1 VGTRD
6 IAVGASIGIA
16 AARSEDGAEEL
27 LRNADLAMYQAKA
40 RGKGMYELFAPPMY
54 EALRDRVALQADLQK
69 ALDRREF
76 RLVYQPLVELAT
88 ERVVG
93 VEALVRWD
101 HPTRGP
107 VSPATF
113 IPLAEE
119 SGMILPLGRWV
130 LGEACR
136 QGAAWQRLGAHAPY
150 LAVNISGRQLQHPQ
164 LVADVASALGEAG
177 LAPGG
182 LLLEITEGVVM
193 HDTEASL
200 RRLHD
205 LKGIGV
211 SLAIDDFGTGY
222 SSLSY
227 LQRFPVDV
235 LKIDK
240 AFVDDVALGGSQAA
254 LARTIVALGETL
266 SLRTVAEGIETAEQ
280 AGALVAMG
288 CRVGQGYW
296 FARPLPA
303 AEVTA
308 MIEGGG
314 VRQGLARTAA

>member
-1 VGTRD
+1 
-6 IAVGASIGIA
+6 
-16 AARSEDGAEEL
+16 
-27 LRNADLAMYQAKA
+27 
-40 RGKGMYELFAPPMY
+40 MY
-54 EALRDRVALQADLQK
+54 EAVRDRVSLQADLHH
-69 ALDRREF
+69 ALERREF

-88 ERVVG
+88 ERVLG

-101 HPTRGP
+101 HPTRGA

-119 SGMILPLGRWV
+119 SGIILPLGRWV

-136 QGAAWQRLGAHAPY
+136 QAAIWQRRGAGAPY
-150 LAVNISGRQLQHPQ
+150 VAVNISGRQLQHPQ
-164 LVADVASALGEAG
+164 LVADVASALGEVG
-177 LAPGG
+177 LAPGA

-200 RRLHD
+200 RRLLD

-211 SLAIDDFGTGY
+211 RLAIDDFGTGY

-227 LQRFPVDV
+227 LQRFPMDV

-240 AFVDDVALGGSQAA
+240 AFVDDVASGGSQAA

-266 SLRTVAEGIETAEQ
+266 SLDTVAEGIETAEQ
-280 AGALVAMG
+280 SAALLAMG

-296 FARPLPA
+296 FARPVPA
-303 AEVTA
+303 SEITA
-308 MIEGGG
+308 MLEAGG
-314 VRQGLARTAA
+314 VRAPVVVA

>member
-1 VGTRD
+1 V
-6 IAVGASIGIA
+6 A
-16 AARSEDGAEEL
+16 AA
-27 LRNADLAMYQAKA
+27 
-40 RGKGMYELFAPPMY
+40 
-54 EALRDRVALQADLQK
+54 
-69 ALDRREF
+69 
-76 RLVYQPLVELAT
+76 
-88 ERVVG
+88 
-93 VEALVRWD
+93 
-101 HPTRGP
+101 
-107 VSPATF
+107 
-113 IPLAEE
+113 
-119 SGMILPLGRWV
+119 LG
-130 LGEACR
+130 
-136 QGAAWQRLGAHAPY
+136 
-150 LAVNISGRQLQHPQ
+150 
-164 LVADVASALGEAG
+164 DAG
-177 LAPGG
+177 LEPCG

-211 SLAIDDFGTGY
+211 RLAIDDFGTGY

-227 LQRFPVDV
+227 LQRFPMDV

-280 AGALVAMG
+280 AAALMAMG

-296 FARPLPA
+296 FARPVPP

-308 MIEGGG
+308 MLEAGC
-314 VRQGLARTAA
+314 VRPPVVAGA